1 MTRVI
6 ALVLAAGSF
15 LLAAQVDRFE
25 VASVR
30 AKGVPDALPL
40 IAVEPGGR
48 LAAPNSTLRELVR
61 AAFGVDDNRIVGGP
75 DWMGRDRFAIEARA
89 QDPATTNDRLQRM
102 LAALLAERFKLA
114 THRETRDL
122 PVFVLR
128 VARED
133 GRPGSGVRRSSPEC
147 TAIVPPAGAPPTPP
161 PPPPSSSVRP
171 RPLVPANSGLRCP
184 VQFSPG
190 FIAGRAI
197 TMAQVAQR
205 LAPFVNRPVIDRT
218 GLGGEFDFELTYTPE
233 RPAILIT
240 GPLPVTSDGPSI
252 FTALRE
258 QLGLA
263 LEPQRAP
270 LEVLVVDSA
279 ERPSEN

>member
-1 MTRVI
+1 MTRVL
-6 ALVLAAGSF
+6 ALAFAAGSA

-48 LAAPNSTLRELVR
+48 LTAPNSTLRELVR
-61 AAFGVDDNRIVGGP
+61 AAFGIDDNRIVGGP
-75 DWMGRDRFAIEARA
+75 EWMGRDRFAIEARA
-89 QDPATTNDRLQRM
+89 QDPTTTNDRLQRM

-114 THRETRDL
+114 AHRETRDL

-133 GRPGSGVRRSSPEC
+133 GRPGSGLRRSSPEC
-147 TAIVPPAGAPPTPP
+147 TAIVPPAGAPPTP

-197 TMAQVAQR
+197 TMPQVAQR

-218 GLGGEFDFELTYTPE
+218 GLGDEFDFELTYSPE
-233 RPAILIT
+233 RPAILNT
-240 GPLPVTSDGPSI
+240 GPLSVTSDGPSI

-263 LEPQRAP
+263 LEPQRSP

-279 ERPSEN
+279 EHPSEN